1 MDGTLYERPYD
12 PTPRANEQGDNAAL
26 SLSLTLLLLSF
37 PLLTLEAKQTEH
49 LES

>member
-1 MDGTLYERPYD
+1 MNDLTTLHQK
-12 PTPRANEQGDNAAL
+12 PTSRETTQL

>member
-12 PTPRANEQGDNAAL
+12 PTPQANEQGDNAA
-26 SLSLTLLLLSF
+26 LSLTLLLLSF